1 MLDCTVF
8 DVLMYIL
15 WQCSLGHPL
24 QWQDMPGDLQ
34 LQLEQKLI
42 SGDTFFVMQYTEWD
56 FIAGEPQERLFEV
69 DLCSMTQ
76 RNLKTGRLRKYRRLE
91 MWVHH
96 TYLFYLINYILY
108 NCIKYYISGSVDIN
122 TVTLTALPA
131 KMLN

>member
-1 MLDCTVF
+1 
-8 DVLMYIL
+8 
-15 WQCSLGHPL
+15 
-24 QWQDMPGDLQ
+24 MPGDLQ

-91 MWVHH
+91 M
-96 TYLFYLINYILY
+96 Y
-108 NCIKYYISGSVDIN
+108 NP
-122 TVTLTALPA
+122 PA
-131 KMLN
+131 SSMMIAD